1 MRRMAD
7 PSTKLD
13 KACATMGAS
22 YQIGRRPKR
31 PVRKGFAPYLPNGR
45 DMEAALP
52 SLRGHAICRKML

>member
-1 MRRMAD
+1 MAD

-31 PVRKGFAPYLPNGR
+31 PVREDVRGPRSPPG
-45 DMEAALP
+45 
-52 SLRGHAICRKML
+52 LRPL